1 MGANAPPELRFSIM
15 NHHLSH
21 PFSKPL
27 MPLKLLAI
35 SVFSFTVL
43 ASGVQAQQSAA
54 PATTAAA
61 ATTAVERDG
70 TGQTL
75 QDLYQAALK
84 EGGQLTVYAGG
95 DEVTQGFG
103 IKSGFERQFPGM
115 KINIV
120 VDLSKYHDARI
131 EEELLR
137 KDLKVD
143 VAHLQTLHDF
153 DDWAQRG
160 LLLPYKPIGWDQVPD
175 AYKDPQG
182 RFTGLFMLTFANSY
196 NKNMVSAANAP
207 RDYADFLKPEFKDKI
222 IIAYPHDDDAV
233 LYVFDKIIQK
243 YGIDFIAKLQANGVQ
258 WVRGTQTPRDAVEA
272 GKYAVSA
279 ATSGAFVPVESAN
292 TRFVLPTNDTF
303 LTWAQTG
310 AIFKDAKHPAAAR
323 LYVSW
328 QLSQPVNATPRQF
341 PLRKDIAPPAG
352 FKSIDQ
358 YNTSPMEFLAF
369 MRDRARV
376 ERLKSLFERLIGPV
390 QGISPLKD

>member
-1 MGANAPPELRFSIM
+1 MAVALVGPVAAQSPAP
-15 NHHLSH
+15 
-21 PFSKPL
+21 
-27 MPLKLLAI
+27 
-35 SVFSFTVL
+35 
-43 ASGVQAQQSAA
+43 QAV
-54 PATTAAA
+54 
-61 ATTAVERDG
+61 VERDG
-70 TGQTL
+70 AGQSL

-84 EGGQLTVYAGG
+84 EGGTLTVYAGG

-103 IKSGFERQFPGM
+103 IKSSFEKQFPGV
-115 KINIV
+115 KLDIV

-153 DDWAQRG
+153 DDWASRG
-160 LLLPYKPIGWDQVPD
+160 LLLPYKPIGWDQVPA

-196 NKNMVSAANAP
+196 NKNLVSAEDAP
-207 RDYADFLKPEFKDKI
+207 RDYADFLKPEFRNRI
-222 IIAYPHDDDAV
+222 VITYPHDDDAV
-233 LYVFDKIIQK
+233 LYVFDKIVQK
-243 YGIDFIAKLQANGVQ
+243 YGIGFIEKLQANGVQ

-272 GKYAVSA
+272 GKYAVSTG
-279 ATSGAFVPVESAN
+279 TSGNFVPVESSAL
-292 TRFVLPTNDTF
+292 RFVLPTNDPF

-310 AIFKDAKHPAAAR
+310 AIFKAAKHPAAAR

-328 QLSQPVNATPRQF
+328 MLSLPVASHPRQF
-341 PLRKDIAPPAG
+341 PIRQDVAPLPG
-352 FKSIDQ
+352 FKTLDQ
-358 YNTSPMEFLAF
+358 YNTHPEDFLAF

-376 ERLKSLFERLIGPV
+376 ERLKALFERLIGPV

>member
-1 MGANAPPELRFSIM
+1 MTCFVRPARLQLAASL
-15 NHHLSH
+15 
-21 PFSKPL
+21 
-27 MPLKLLAI
+27 LLACM
-35 SVFSFTVL
+35 
-43 ASGVQAQQSAA
+43 AAAPAQAQQPGATPT
-54 PATTAAA
+54 PA
-61 ATTAVERDG
+61 AVERDG
-70 TGQTL
+70 AGQTL
-75 QDLYQAALK
+75 QDLHQAALK
-84 EGGQLTVYAGG
+84 EGGRLTVYAGG

-103 IKSGFERQFPGM
+103 IKAGSERQFPGM
-115 KINIV
+115 KVDIV

-153 DDWAQRG
+153 DNWAERG
-160 LLLPYKPIGWDQVPD
+160 LLLPYKPIGWEQVPD

-196 NKNMVSAANAP
+196 NKNLVAAENAP
-207 RDYADFLKPEFKDKI
+207 RDYADFLKPEFRNRI
-222 IIAYPHDDDAV
+222 VIAYPHDDDAV

-243 YGIDFIAKLQANGVQ
+243 HGIGFIEKLQANGVQ

-272 GKYAVSA
+272 GKYAVSTG
-279 ATSGAFVPVESAN
+279 TSGNFVPVDAAN
-292 TRFVLPTNDTF
+292 TRFVLPATDPF

-310 AIFKDAKHPAAAR
+310 AIFKDARHPAAAK

-328 QLSQPVNATPRQF
+328 MLSLPVASNPRQF
-341 PLRKDIAPPAG
+341 PLRKDVATPAG
-352 FKSIDQ
+352 YRAIGQ
-358 YNTSPMEFLAF
+358 YNTSPEDFRAF

>member
-1 MGANAPPELRFSIM
+1 MKRLMHFPLSNTRLRRA
-15 NHHLSH
+15 
-21 PFSKPL
+21 
-27 MPLKLLAI
+27 LLALMACAAI
-35 SVFSFTVL
+35 
-43 ASGVQAQQSAA
+43 APAHAQSSAPAA
-54 PATTAAA
+54 PAPSAAV
-61 ATTAVERDG
+61 VERDG
-70 TGQTL
+70 NGQTL
-75 QDLYQAALK
+75 QELYQAALK
-84 EGGQLTVYAGG
+84 EGGTLTVYAGG

-103 IKSGFERQFPGM
+103 IKAGFERSFPDM

-153 DDWAQRG
+153 DDWARRG
-160 LLLPYKPIGWDQVPD
+160 LLLPYRPIGFDQVPD

-196 NKNMVSAANAP
+196 NKLQVEAADAP
-207 RDYADFLKPEFKDKI
+207 RDYIDFLKPQFKNRI
-222 IIAYPHDDDAV
+222 VIAYPHDDDAV
-233 LYVFDKIIQK
+233 LYIFDKMIQK
-243 YGIDFIAKLQANGVQ
+243 YGIGFIDQLQAQGVQ

-279 ATSGAFVPVESAN
+279 ATSGAFVPVESTN
-292 TRFVLPTNDTF
+292 TRFVLPTTDPF

-310 AIFKDAKHPAAAR
+310 AIFKDAKHPAAAK

-328 QLSQPVNATPRQF
+328 MLSLPMQSQPRQF
-341 PLRKDIAPPAG
+341 PLRKDVAPLPG
-352 FKSIDQ
+352 YKPLDQ
-358 YNTSPMEFLAF
+358 YNTDPKDFLAF

-376 ERLKSLFERLIGPV
+376 ERLKSLMERLIGPV

>member
-1 MGANAPPELRFSIM
+1 M
-15 NHHLSH
+15 N
-21 PFSKPL
+21 
-27 MPLKLLAI
+27 
-35 SVFSFTVL
+35 VFSTRQL
-43 ASGVQAQQSAA
+43 ALSAGIALAVAASAPSWAQA
-54 PATTAAA
+54 PAPTPPAV
-61 ATTAVERDG
+61 VERDG

-75 QDLYQAALK
+75 QDLHQAALK
-84 EGGQLTVYAGG
+84 EGGMLTVYAGG

-103 IKSGFERQFPGM
+103 IKAGFERQFPGM

-153 DDWAQRG
+153 EDWAARG
-160 LLLPYKPIGWDQVPD
+160 LLLPYKPIGWDQIPA

-182 RFTGLFMLTFANSY
+182 RFTALFMLTFANSY
-196 NKNMVSAANAP
+196 NKTLVSAENAP
-207 RDYADFLKPEFKDKI
+207 RDYADFLKPEFRNRI
-222 IIAYPHDDDAV
+222 VMAYPHDDDAV

-243 YGIDFIAKLQANGVQ
+243 YGIGFIDKLQANGVQ
-258 WVRGTQTPRDAVEA
+258 WVRGTQTPRDAVEV

-279 ATSGAFVPVESAN
+279 GTSGAFVPVETAN
-292 TRFVLPTNDTF
+292 TRFVLPTSDPF

-328 QLSQPVNATPRQF
+328 MLSRPMQAQPRQF
-341 PLRKDIAPPAG
+341 PLRQDVSPLPGYKPLE
-352 FKSIDQ
+352 Q
-358 YNTSPMEFLAF
+358 YNTSPADFIAF
-369 MRDRARV
+369 MSDRARV

>member
-1 MGANAPPELRFSIM
+1 MTHFPNRRLAMVAGAAML
-15 NHHLSH
+15 
-21 PFSKPL
+21 
-27 MPLKLLAI
+27 
-35 SVFSFTVL
+35 
-43 ASGVQAQQSAA
+43 
-54 PATTAAA
+54 AAA
-61 ATTAVERDG
+61 ATTPTWAQNAAPSPSPVVERDG
-70 TGQTL
+70 AGQTL
-75 QDLYQAALK
+75 QDLHQAALK
-84 EGGQLTVYAGG
+84 EGGALTVYAGG
-95 DEVTQGFG
+95 DEVTQAFG
-103 IKSGFERQFPGM
+103 IKAGFERSFPGM

-153 DDWAQRG
+153 DDWAARG
-160 LLLPYKPIGWDQVPD
+160 LLLPYKPIGWDQIP
-175 AYKDPQG
+175 ASYKDPQG

-196 NKNMVSAANAP
+196 NKNLVTAENAP
-207 RDYADFLKPEFKDKI
+207 RNYADFLKPEFKNRI

-243 YGIDFIAKLQANGVQ
+243 YGIGFIEKLQANGVQ

-279 ATSGAFVPVESAN
+279 GTSGSFVPVESAN
-292 TRFVLPTNDTF
+292 TRFVLPTNDPF

-310 AIFKDAKHPAAAR
+310 AIFKDAKHPAAAK
-323 LYVSW
+323 LYMSW
-328 QLSQPVNATPRQF
+328 MLSLPMQAQPRQF
-341 PLRKDIAPPAG
+341 PLRKDVAPLPG
-352 FKSIDQ
+352 FKPIEQ
-358 YNTSPMEFLAF
+358 YNTSPEDFRSF

>member
-1 MGANAPPELRFSIM
+1 MPMSSPFDQRRNELVNTGAAVLPVTRRS
-15 NHHLSH
+15 
-21 PFSKPL
+21 
-27 MPLKLLAI
+27 A
-35 SVFSFTVL
+35 VATV
-43 ASGVQAQQSAA
+43 AF
-54 PATTAAA
+54 A
-61 ATTAVERDG
+61 ATTGAWAQAASIPVERDG
-70 TGQTL
+70 AGQTL
-75 QDLYQAALK
+75 QDLHQAALK
-84 EGGQLTVYAGG
+84 EGGTLTVYAGG

-103 IKSGFERQFPGM
+103 IKAGFERQFPGM
-115 KINIV
+115 KVNIV

-153 DDWAQRG
+153 DDWAARG
-160 LLLPYKPIGWDQVPD
+160 LLMPYKPIGWDQVPA
-175 AYKDPQG
+175 AYKDPQA

-196 NKNMVSAANAP
+196 NKNLVKAENAP
-207 RDYADFLKPEFKDKI
+207 RDYADFLKPEFKNRLV
-222 IIAYPHDDDAV
+222 IAYPHDDDAV

-243 YGIDFIAKLQANGVQ
+243 HGIGFIEKLQANGVQ

-272 GKYAVSA
+272 GKYAVSTG
-279 ATSGAFVPVESAN
+279 TSGNFVPVESAN
-292 TRFVLPTNDTF
+292 TRFVLPTSDPF

-323 LYVSW
+323 LYMSW
-328 QLSQPVNATPRQF
+328 QLSLPVAGNPRQF
-341 PLRKDIAPPAG
+341 PIRKDVPPPAG
-352 FKSIDQ
+352 YKPLEQ
-358 YNTSPMEFLAF
+358 YNTSPTEFLAF

>member
-1 MGANAPPELRFSIM
+1 MDHRFVYSRAWLAAIA
-15 NHHLSH
+15 L
-21 PFSKPL
+21 P
-27 MPLKLLAI
+27 LLAA
-35 SVFSFTVL
+35 TVP
-43 ASGVQAQQSAA
+43 ASAQQAA
-54 PATTAAA
+54 PAAMAAS
-61 ATTAVERDG
+61 VELDEAGRS
-70 TGQTL
+70 L
-75 QDLYQAALK
+75 QELYQAALQ

-103 IKSGFERQFPGM
+103 TKAGFERQFPGM
-115 KINIV
+115 KLDIV

-137 KDLKVD
+137 KNLKVD

-153 DDWAQRG
+153 DDWAARG
-160 LLLPYKPIGWDQVPD
+160 LLLPYKPIGWNQVPD

-182 RFTGLFMLTFANSY
+182 RFTALFMLTFANSY
-196 NKNMVSAANAP
+196 SKNLVQSGNAP
-207 RDYADFLKPEFKDKI
+207 RDYVDFLKPEFKNKI
-222 IIAYPHDDDAV
+222 IITYPQDDDAV

-243 YGIDFIAKLQANGVQ
+243 YGIEFIEKLQANGVQ

-272 GKYAVSA
+272 GKYAVA
-279 ATSGAFVPVESAN
+279 TGTSGTFVPVESAN
-292 TRFVLPTNDTF
+292 TRFVLPTSDPF

-310 AIFKDAKHPAAAR
+310 AIFKDAKHPAAAK

-328 QLSQPVNATPRQF
+328 RLSLPENATPRQF
-341 PLRKDIAPPAG
+341 PLRKDVAPPAG
-352 FKSIDQ
+352 FKAIDK
-358 YNTSPMEFLAF
+358 YNTSPVDFLAF

>member
-1 MGANAPPELRFSIM
+1 MPTDRMTAHPARHFGFS
-15 NHHLSH
+15 LCA
-21 PFSKPL
+21 
-27 MPLKLLAI
+27 LAI
-35 SVFSFTVL
+35 AMLTAT
-43 ASGVQAQQSAA
+43 ASAQAQTSTSPAAAA
-54 PATTAAA
+54 PAVAAA
-61 ATTAVERDG
+61 PVERDG
-70 TGQTL
+70 NGQSL
-75 QDLYQAALK
+75 QDLYKAAIQ

-103 IKSGFERQFPGM
+103 IKAAFERQFPGM
-115 KINIV
+115 KLNLV
-120 VDLSKYHDARI
+120 VDLSKFHDARI

-153 DDWAQRG
+153 DNWAERG
-160 LLLPYKPIGWDQVPD
+160 LLAPYKPIGWDQVPA

-182 RFTGLFMLTFANSY
+182 RFIGLFMLTFANSY
-196 NKNMVSAANAP
+196 NKNMVSEANAP
-207 RDYADFLKPEFKDKI
+207 RSYADFLKPEFKDKI

-243 YGIDFIAKLQANGVQ
+243 YGIEFIQKLKDNGVQ

-272 GKYAVSA
+272 GKYAISTG
-279 ATSGAFVPVESAN
+279 TSGAFIPTESAN
-292 TRFVLPTNDTF
+292 IRFVLPTQDPF

-310 AIFKDAKHPAAAR
+310 AIFKDAKHPAAAK

-328 QLSQPVNATPRQF
+328 MLSLPMNAAPRQF
-341 PLRKDIAPPAG
+341 PLRKDVAPPAG
-352 FKSIDQ
+352 FKTMDQ
-358 YNTSPMEFLAF
+358 YNTSPADFLAF